1 MMFLSN
7 VEIEELT
14 GKKRRSAQAKVL
26 NVLGI
31 THKVR
36 PDGSLVV
43 LRAHVETVLGGKIR
57 LPPGASTK
65 PNWAA
70 LNEVSP
76 AWQKQLDQRAAAKKR
91 RNDEKVARGLP
102 PID

>member
-14 GKKRRSAQAKVL
+14 GKKRCAAQAKVL
-26 NVLGI
+26 NALGI
-31 THKVR
+31 THKRR

-43 LRAHVETVLGGKIR
+43 LRAHVEAVLGGKIQKPDR
-57 LPPGASTK
+57 LALE
-65 PNWAA
+65 PNWEA

-91 RNDEKVARGLP
+91 RNDERAARGLP

>member
-1 MMFLSN
+1 MFLSKD
-7 VEIEELT
+7 EIEELT
-14 GKKRRSAQAKVL
+14 LKKRRSAQTAVL
-26 NVLGI
+26 NALGI

-36 PDGSLVV
+36 PDGSVV
-43 LRAHVETVLGGKIR
+43 ILRAHVEAVLGGKIR
-57 LPPGASTK
+57 QPDRLPTE

-70 LNEVSP
+70 LNEVSS

-91 RNDEKVARGLP
+91 RNDEKAARGLL